1 MSSEARPH
9 AKSRLASGWRP
20 CNGAST
26 CGGAQGMAGAQGCRC
41 RALGHRGAQPQA
53 AGTSNPPTLGGG
65 TPHHR
70 FLASHPR
77 SWGPAGCRLQGGG
90 GGTPH
95 HRFLASP
102 ACWQRLTRRL
112 LAAGQ
117 RGGGAASPQVVGCR
131 EGGGGRRTTGSWR
144 PLHAGS
150 ASSGGCW
157 RLGCG
162 GGGGGGLTTGC
173 WPSGQVREPAV
184 THARSPLGVRGT
196 AGLVNA
202 TEADAGPGRRPG
214 QGVRGG
220 RSTGQL
226 RLFLA
231 GPCQF
236 MARSARG

>member
-53 AGTSNPPTLGGG
+53 AGTPNPPTLGGG

-90 GGTPH
+90 GG
-95 HRFLASP
+95 
-102 ACWQRLTRRL
+102 
-112 LAAGQ
+112 
-117 RGGGAASPQVVGCR
+117 
-131 EGGGGRRTTGSWR
+131 RRTTGSWR
-144 PLHAGS
+144 PLLAGS
-150 ASSGGCW
+150 ASPGGCW

-162 GGGGGGLTTGC
+162 GGGGRPHHRLLAMWSGQGAGGNSRVVSPWCQGDC
-173 WPSGQVREPAV
+173 WPGERHRSRRRARAPA
-184 THARSPLGVRGT
+184 
-196 AGLVNA
+196 
-202 TEADAGPGRRPG
+202 RPG
-214 QGVRGG
+214 G
-220 RSTGQL
+220 
-226 RLFLA
+226 
-231 GPCQF
+231 
-236 MARSARG
+236 